1 MRRMYI
7 MLSIIGWAWVA
18 IVGIY
23 LWFRLGNNNRE
34 AGE

>member
-7 MLSIIGWAWVA
+7 MLSIVGWAWVA

-23 LWFRLGNNNRE
+23 LGTRFARSKRE